1 MEIEAGTVLASR
13 YRVQKPLGRGGM
25 GEVFAAENI
34 RTGRVVAVKV
44 LRADAKQKSSA
55 VARFKR
61 EARAA
66 GAIHSDYV
74 TQVLDVEED
83 EEHGILIVFEM
94 LEGESLI
101 ERLKRAGPMSFD
113 ELFPLVEQ
121 IWMGLVDAH
130 KAGVIHRDLKPSNV
144 FLERRPDG
152 GVRVKLLDFGISKLP
167 REVGGETLTEM
178 GQSLGTFSFM
188 PPEQIG
194 KAKTVDHRADIY
206 AVATLIYQA
215 LSGQLPY
222 AARNILQMVEL
233 KTKNEPRKLGEV
245 LDQPVDPALER
256 FLAKAL
262 ARDPE
267 HRQESAAEALEAW
280 RELRRS
286 SVGLGSA
293 PGDAS
298 SGGFGASGMSVAIS
312 YGAGHPAPSPPGGS
326 PSAPPA
332 LAAQAQSRPAPAAPA
347 ASPATYASRG
357 IPTVSGVPS
366 VVDNTSESSA
376 GDQIA
381 TVAMP
386 VHQVRQAI
394 QQRAAQANPGAGLPR
409 LHDDQPGSG
418 TQLMPRGAGGLA
430 ATGARPQGQFPP
442 APPAPRPGFAP
453 PGGPVSAPGFSASF
467 GAPPST
473 LGASGANPALHASGV
488 HPSSAGPTS
497 ASPMSSAPPSG
508 NYEPGPPGD
517 LTTVYRRD
525 TTQVGGA
532 PGQVPSGPSN
542 EARSSKLGMVIGIV
556 VFAVVGF
563 AIAAFAIQLFQA
575 R

>member
-1 MEIEAGTVLASR
+1 LDIEAGTVLATR

-233 KTKNEPRKLGEV
+233 KTKNEPRRLGEV
-245 LDQPVDPALER
+245 LDQPIDPALER

-267 HRQESAAEALEAW
+267 NRQDSAAEALESW

-286 SVGLGSA
+286 SVGVD
-293 PGDAS
+293 PS
-298 SGGFGASGMSVAIS
+298 SGLGASGMSVSIS
-312 YGAGHPAPSPPGGS
+312 YGGGRPAPSPPLGS
-326 PSAPPA
+326 PSAPPG
-332 LAAQAQSRPAPAAPA
+332 LAAAPQPRLQSAAPAAPSA
-347 ASPATYASRG
+347 AYPHRG
-357 IPTVSGVPS
+357 VPTVSGVPS

-386 VHQVRQAI
+386 VQQVRQAI

-418 TQLMPRGAGGLA
+418 TQLMPRGAGGQA

-442 APPAPRPGFAP
+442 APPAPRPGFA
-453 PGGPVSAPGFSASF
+453 APGAPGSTPGFNASF
-467 GAPPST
+467 GAPPSAS
-473 LGASGANPALHASGV
+473 LGASGVNPAHQAAGGHPGSSG
-488 HPSSAGPTS
+488 PANAG
-497 ASPMSSAPPSG
+497 PMSSGPPSG

-525 TTQVGGA
+525 TTQ
-532 PGQVPSGPSN
+532 PGTASGQAQSGPSS
-542 EARSSKLGMVIGIV
+542 EPRSSKLGMVFGII

-563 AIAAFAIQLFQA
+563 AIAAFAIQFFQA

>member
-1 MEIEAGTVLASR
+1 LDIEAGTVLATR

-25 GEVFAAENI
+25 GEVFAAENV

-66 GAIHSDYV
+66 GAIHSDSV

-83 EEHGILIVFEM
+83 DEHGILIVFEM

-267 HRQESAAEALEAW
+267 NRQETAAEALESW

-293 PGDAS
+293 VGLEPPGAL
-298 SGGFGASGMSVAIS
+298 GASGMSVSVS
-312 YGAGHPAPSPPGGS
+312 YGGGRPAPSPPQGS
-326 PSAPPA
+326 PTAPRGLAPPA
-332 LAAQAQSRPAPAAPA
+332 VPHAQSAAPV
-347 ASPATYASRG
+347 ASSMSYGHRG
-357 IPTVSGVPS
+357 VPTVSGIPS

-386 VHQVRQAI
+386 VQQVRQAI
-394 QQRAAQANPGAGLPR
+394 QQRAAQTNPGAGLPR
-409 LHDDQPGSG
+409 LHDDQSGSG
-418 TQLMPRGAGGLA
+418 TQLMPRGAAGLA
-430 ATGARPQGQFPP
+430 AIGVRPQGQFPP
-442 APPAPRPGFAP
+442 APPAPRPGFGP
-453 PGGPVSAPGFSASF
+453 PGAAGPTPGFNAPF
-467 GAPPST
+467 NAPPSS
-473 LGASGANPALHASGV
+473 LGASGANPAHHASGAHSV
-488 HPSSAGPTS
+488 GASPTS
-497 ASPMSSAPPSG
+497 AGSASSGPASG
-508 NYEPGPPGD
+508 NYEAGPPGD

-525 TTQVGGA
+525 TTHSGVGQ
-532 PGQVPSGPSN
+532 GQVPSGPST
-542 EARSSKLGMVIGIV
+542 EPRSSKLGMVLGII

-563 AIAAFAIQLFQA
+563 AIAAFAIQFFQV